1 MEIEGK
7 IEEINE
13 KAKYCLNCKN
23 KPCKLGCPL
32 QNNIPD
38 FINCIKE
45 EEYEKAF
52 EILSQTTIF
61 EPICGRICPHKKQ
74 CEGSCVRG
82 IKGNSVDIGKLEAF
96 VGDFALNNINFK
108 RNNLNINGK
117 KVAVIGS
124 GPSGLAC
131 SYLLSQNGY
140 KVSIFEKHSEL
151 GGLLRYGIPNFRL
164 DKKLLDNWIE
174 KFILNDNIEIH
185 VNTELGRDISIEKLE
200 TEFDYVVLSFG
211 ANISGRM
218 NIPGEEL
225 DFVLGGNELL
235 EYRNM
240 PDFNNKEIAVIGGG
254 NVAMDS
260 ARTIKRLGAKK
271 VKIIYRR
278 SEAEM
283 PAEVKEIE
291 AARSEGIEFLFQTN
305 ILKAFYDK
313 QSRKIEC
320 IKTELVQKRNE
331 TRRVPVNIEKSNY
344 LMDIDYVVMAVGS
357 KPDNN
362 LIDILSLEVN
372 KWGYLKTDENYRTSK
387 EKIYAIGDI
396 AGNKQTVAWAA
407 RSGFDCAKN
416 IIKLDI
422 KR

>member
-1 MEIEGK
+1 MGCSK

-23 KPCKLGCPL
+23 KPCKRGCPL

-38 FINCIKE
+38 FINCVKE
-45 EEYEKAF
+45 EKYEEAF

-82 IKGNSVDIGKLEAF
+82 IKGNSVDIGELEAF
-96 VGDFALNNINFK
+96 IGDFALNNINFK
-108 RNNLNINGK
+108 RDTLNVNGK
-117 KVAVIGS
+117 KVAIIGS

-140 KVSIFEKHSEL
+140 KVSIFEKHSKL

-185 VNTELGRDISIEKLE
+185 VNTELGKDISIEKLE
-200 TEFDYVVLSFG
+200 SEFDYIVLSFG
-211 ANISGRM
+211 ANISSRM

-235 EYRNM
+235 EYKNM
-240 PDFNNKEIAVIGGG
+240 PDFRNKEVAVIGGG

-260 ARTIKRLGAKK
+260 ARTIKRLDAKK

-291 AARSEGIEFLFQTN
+291 AAKNEGIEFLFQTN

-313 QSRKIEC
+313 QNRKIEC
-320 IKTELVQKRNE
+320 IKTELVQKRDE
-331 TRRVPVNIEKSNY
+331 TRMVPINIDNSNY
-344 LMDIDYVVMAVGS
+344 IMDVDYVIMAVGS

-362 LIDILSLEVN
+362 LINILNLKINE
-372 KWGYLKTDENYRTSK
+372 WGYLKTYENYSTSK

-416 IIKLDI
+416 IINKE
-422 KR
+422 K

>member
-1 MEIEGK
+1 MGCSK

-23 KPCKLGCPL
+23 KPCKKGCPL

-38 FINCIKE
+38 FINCVKE
-45 EEYEKAF
+45 GKYEEAF

-82 IKGNSVDIGKLEAF
+82 IKGNSVDIGELETF
-96 VGDFALNNINFK
+96 IGDFALNNINFK
-108 RNNLNINGK
+108 KNDLNVNGK
-117 KVAVIGS
+117 RVAIIGS

-140 KVSIFEKHSEL
+140 KVSIFEKHSKL

-164 DKKLLDNWIE
+164 DKKLLDDWIE
-174 KFILNDNIEIH
+174 KFILNDNIETH
-185 VNTELGRDISIEKLE
+185 VNTELGKDISIEKLE
-200 TEFDYVVLSFG
+200 SEFDYIVLSFG
-211 ANISGRM
+211 ANISSRM

-235 EYRNM
+235 EYKNM
-240 PDFNNKEIAVIGGG
+240 PDFRNKEVAVIGGG

-291 AARSEGIEFLFQTN
+291 AAKNEGIEFLFKTN

-313 QSRKIEC
+313 QNRKIEC

-331 TRRVPVNIEKSNY
+331 IRRVPVNIEKSNY
-344 LMDIDYVVMAVGS
+344 LMDIDYVIMAVGS

-362 LIDILSLEVN
+362 LINILNLKLNE
-372 KWGYLKTDENYRTSK
+372 WGYLKTYENYSTSK
-387 EKIYAIGDI
+387 EKIYAIGDV

-416 IIKLDI
+416 IINKE
-422 KR
+422 K

>member
-1 MEIEGK
+1 MGCSK

-23 KPCKLGCPL
+23 KPCKKGCPL

-38 FINCIKE
+38 FINCVKE
-45 EEYEKAF
+45 GKYEEAF

-82 IKGNSVDIGKLEAF
+82 IKGNSVDIGELETF
-96 VGDFALNNINFK
+96 IGDFALNNINFK
-108 RNNLNINGK
+108 KNDLNVNGK
-117 KVAVIGS
+117 RVAIIGS

-140 KVSIFEKHSEL
+140 KVSIFEKHSKL

-164 DKKLLDNWIE
+164 DKKLLDDWIE
-174 KFILNDNIEIH
+174 KFILNDNIETH
-185 VNTELGRDISIEKLE
+185 VNTELGKDISIEKLE
-200 TEFDYVVLSFG
+200 SEFDYIVLSFG
-211 ANISGRM
+211 ANISSRM

-235 EYRNM
+235 EYKNM
-240 PDFNNKEIAVIGGG
+240 PDFRNKKVAVIGGG

-291 AARSEGIEFLFQTN
+291 AAKNEGIEFLFKTN

-313 QSRKIEC
+313 QNRKIEC

-331 TRRVPVNIEKSNY
+331 IRRVPVNIEKSNY
-344 LMDIDYVVMAVGS
+344 LMDIDYVIMAVGS

-362 LIDILSLEVN
+362 LINILNLKLNE
-372 KWGYLKTDENYRTSK
+372 WGYLKTYENYSTSK
-387 EKIYAIGDI
+387 EKIYAIGDV

-416 IIKLDI
+416 IINKE
-422 KR
+422 K